1 MAIYT
6 PVTLYKYNGDTRKV
20 NKQFEST
27 PEPLTIKAYLNDAC
41 DVISP
46 VISVP
51 YSVDYYNYNY
61 AYIPS
66 WDNRYYF
73 INDYSTDG
81 AGKLYLHFAIDVLKT
96 YKDAIMDA
104 DVTVVR
110 SESIGHP
117 TYVPDDQY
125 PVYPTL
131 SDVHI
136 DFLHSPEKPFMR
148 TGEVLNKNILMGVI

>member
-6 PVTLYKYNGDTRKV
+6 SITLYKYDGDPRVVDKEMATSPTAETV
-20 NKQFEST
+20 N
-27 PEPLTIKAYLNDAC
+27 AYLNDAC

-51 YSVDYYNYNY
+51 YDSSYYNYNY
-61 AYIPS
+61 AYIEE
-66 WDNRYYF
+66 WGNRYYF
-73 INDYSTDG
+73 IKDYSTDG
-81 AGKLYLHFAIDVLKT
+81 GGKLYLHLNIDVLKT
-96 YKDAIMDA
+96 YSAQIKNA

-110 SESIGHP
+110 SESIGAP

-131 SDVHI
+131 SDVYI
-136 DFLHSPEKPFMR
+136 DRLRNITKPFR
-148 TGEVLNKNILMGVI
+148 TVNEELSHNILLGVI